1 MYLIS
6 NVSSLKVKREDL
18 YLGNTLLLLSR
29 RLQVVDYGDEVQS
42 CLSTVYFRLTD
53 FQVTRSLCSQSLE
66 TTVVILP
73 SEALN
78 EAGRFIQLSS
88 YHNGPSRGMNWFE
101 EKKQIFICRL
111 LAEAQA
117 AGFSLGRAKI
127 ISLNSVQVSGI
138 CSLQD
143 DIKIMVATPLRFIHT
158 FIYQLIFR

>member
-127 ISLNSVQVSGI
+127 ISLNSMQVSGI
-138 CSLQD
+138 CSLQV
-143 DIKIMVATPLRFIHT
+143 DIKIMVAAPSALFIHLFT
-158 FIYQLIFR
+158 N